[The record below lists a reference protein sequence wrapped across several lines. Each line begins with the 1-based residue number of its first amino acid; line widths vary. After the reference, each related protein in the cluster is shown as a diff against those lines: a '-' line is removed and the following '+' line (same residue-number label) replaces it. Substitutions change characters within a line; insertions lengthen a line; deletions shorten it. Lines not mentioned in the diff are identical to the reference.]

1 MSLSRDSRPE
11 RKLKAYRRAE
21 FRLKQT
27 FERIDWEEDVL
38 LPEIQ
43 ALKAGKPV
51 LGMPAGAQFD
61 MVALPDAIPDPST
74 EPDSE

>member
-1 MSLSRDSRPE
+1 MSFSRDSRPE

-38 LPEIQ
+38 QPEI
-43 ALKAGKPV
+43 AAMKAGKPV

-61 MVALPDAIPDPST
+61 MVALDAVPHPPEKPSG
-74 EPDSE
+74 E